1 MDPFTPEQ
9 QAAIKSVIDAEVKR
23 ALDAQAEAFAEQ
35 LRQLREALEA
45 DVGPGIGAW
54 LRGAAK
60 SWTMW
65 SGALLVAL
73 PELMTAAEP
82 LLTETMGPEG
92 WKRVVQVVGIVVV
105 VLRLKTTQSL
115 AAKGAAS

>member
-1 MDPFTPEQ
+1 MEPFTPEQ
-9 QAAIKSVIDAEVKR
+9 TAAIRAVIDAEVDR
-23 ALDAQAEAFAEQ
+23 AVAAERAAFSEQ
-35 LRQLREALEA
+35 LRELRDALEA
-45 DVGPGIGAW
+45 GPGIGVW
-54 LRGAAK
+54 LRGLAK
-60 SWTMW
+60 SWTAW
-65 SGALLVAL
+65 TGVLLVAL